1 MLFREKPD
9 ISELPTEHLEGSF
22 TLGMPVLVCVAPGF
36 TLSSALL
43 VCLFKVV

>member
-9 ISELPTEHLEGSF
+9 ISELPTEHVEGSF

-43 VCLFKVV
+43 VSLFKVV